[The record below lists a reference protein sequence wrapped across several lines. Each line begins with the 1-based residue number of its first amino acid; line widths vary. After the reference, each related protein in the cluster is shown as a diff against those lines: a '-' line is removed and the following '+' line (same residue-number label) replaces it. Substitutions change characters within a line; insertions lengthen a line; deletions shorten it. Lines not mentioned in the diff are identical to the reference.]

1 MDDCFVHASDLHLD
15 APLGDLGQL
24 DADHRNRLTNLATK
38 AWDNLVELCI
48 SEQASFLVLA
58 GDIFD
63 NIVASPV
70 VQLKFHEGLQQLAEN
85 SVEAFICHGNHDPLS
100 NAFNP
105 VGELPK
111 GVTRFTP
118 GTPQSHVVTLRH
130 SRDLV
135 LVSGVSFGTQHET
148 GNLARRFAGLSP
160 PPGAV
165 GAPHVAVLHAN
176 VGGNP
181 GHDPYAPCS
190 YDDLDGAEVDYWALG
205 HIHKREIRRLDGGG
219 WAAYCG
225 NLQGRSFKSAECEP
239 KGALVVP
246 IEQGHLGEP
255 RFKPCDEVRF
265 VRDEIA
271 VTPGDSILGVQDR
284 LLEAA
289 AELGSAHAK
298 PVVWNVRLT
307 GTNDEAGQ
315 LRHAVNSDELR
326 SHISER
332 AVEML
337 GGGGLCRLEAA
348 VRTALNREAIMLV
361 GDLRADVLKEL
372 QKLHNFADV
381 YANLGCR
388 SPGGPRFSAEN
399 DARASHDDDRYQD
412 RAQTGA
418 GDDGH
423 GHGVANDH
431 VVSSGHSSAA
441 PDIHELLKDGLPPAL
456 SDAWRDIRDQR
467 PERLGDVLALAEEL
481 LLEIFAE
488 ADTEQP

>member
-15 APLGDLGQL
+15 APLGDLGYL
-24 DADHRNRLTNLATK
+24 DADHRNRLTHLATK

-48 SEQASFLVLA
+48 SERASFLVLA

-130 SRDLV
+130 SRNLV
-135 LVSGVSFGTQHET
+135 LVSGVSFGTQHEK

-181 GHDPYAPCS
+181 GHDRYAPCS

-289 AELGSAHAK
+289 AELGSAHPSK

-315 LRHAVNSDELR
+315 IRHAVDSDELR
-326 SHISER
+326 SHVADELSR
-332 AVEML
+332 LL

-348 VRTALNREAIMLV
+348 VRTALNREAILLV

-372 QKLHNFADV
+372 QRLHKSAPNLGAAGTPTVKIGADV
-381 YANLGCR
+381 
-388 SPGGPRFSAEN
+388 SS
-399 DARASHDDDRYQD
+399 DVRASDDDDRYD
-412 RAQTGA
+412 DTARTGA
-418 GDDGH
+418 GDDGR
-423 GHGVANDH
+423 GVAQDH
-431 VVSSGHSSAA
+431 ADFSERSSAA
-441 PDIHELLKDGLPPAL
+441 SDIHELLKDGLPAAL
-456 SDAWRDIRDQR
+456 SDVWRDILDQR
-467 PERLGDVLALAEEL
+467 PERLGDVLTRAEEL

-488 ADTEQP
+488 AETEQP

>member
-1 MDDCFVHASDLHLD
+1 M
-15 APLGDLGQL
+15 
-24 DADHRNRLTNLATK
+24 
-38 AWDNLVELCI
+38 
-48 SEQASFLVLA
+48 LA

-70 VQLKFHEGLQQLAEN
+70 VQLKFHEGLRQLAEK
-85 SVEAFICHGNHDPLS
+85 SVRAFICHGNHDPLS
-100 NAFNP
+100 KAFNP
-105 VGELPK
+105 VGELPE
-111 GVTRFTP
+111 GAIRFAP
-118 GTPQSHVVTLRH
+118 GTPQSHVVTLRN
-130 SRDLV
+130 SGDLV

-160 PPGAV
+160 PPAAV
-165 GAPHVAVLHAN
+165 SAPHVAVLHAN

-190 YDDLDGAEVDYWALG
+190 YDDLDGSGVDYWALG
-205 HIHKREIRRLDGGG
+205 HIHKREVRQLDSGG

-225 NLQGRSFKSAECEP
+225 NLQGRSFKAAECEH

-265 VRDEIA
+265 VRGEIA

-289 AELGSAHAK
+289 AELGVAHAPK
-298 PVVWNVRLT
+298 PVMWNVRLT

-315 LRHAVNSDELR
+315 MRYAVDSDELR
-326 SHISER
+326 SHVSDKLSKL
-332 AVEML
+332 L

-348 VRTALNREAIMLV
+348 VRTALNREAILLA
-361 GDLRADVLKEL
+361 GDLRADVLSEL
-372 QKLHNFADV
+372 QRLCKSALNRSAAGTPTVEIGADV
-381 YANLGCR
+381 SR
-388 SPGGPRFSAEN
+388 
-399 DARASHDDDRYQD
+399 DARASDGDDRYD
-412 RAQTGA
+412 DKVRTGA
-418 GDDGH
+418 DDDGH
-423 GHGVANDH
+423 GRGVTQDD
-431 VVSSGHSSAA
+431 VDSSGHSSAA
-441 PDIHELLKDGLPPAL
+441 PDIHELLQDGLPPAL
-456 SDAWRDIRDQR
+456 SDAWRDILDKR

-481 LLEIFAE
+481 LLKIFAE